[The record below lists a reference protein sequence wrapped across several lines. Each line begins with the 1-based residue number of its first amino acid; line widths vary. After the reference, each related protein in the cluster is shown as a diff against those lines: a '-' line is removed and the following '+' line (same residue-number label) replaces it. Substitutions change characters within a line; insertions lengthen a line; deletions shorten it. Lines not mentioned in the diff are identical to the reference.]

1 MERRAKTAREKTAML
16 PTKKTSW
23 DEASN
28 PDTTYS
34 MPSRFFF
41 DPKILEDE
49 KHGIFYKAWHLVG
62 HVNEFKEAGTYLTQ
76 EIFDQ
81 SVVVISGR
89 DGEIR
94 AFHNVCQHRGNRL
107 LEERRGKLPAIIRC
121 PYHSWAY
128 GFDGALRAA
137 PHSDCIADF
146 DKAGHGLKPVKLEIY
161 ASFVYINLDPDA
173 ASVADLGAPVNGGL
187 SAEAEMRRFL
197 PDLENLKLIE
207 EVDVIV
213 PANWKVIQENSIEGY
228 HFDLS
233 GPVHK
238 HLASLID
245 YKSYRLTP
253 HNTWWTYMAPP
264 APGVKKAY
272 GVPLEGATWQ
282 TDWFFNLG
290 LWPNTTLYCFPFTD
304 MVGTFI
310 MIPLEAEKSLLRF
323 GYYGPDHRETPA
335 LTKAAVDWMNKE
347 LGPEDIQL
355 NISNQKGLHS
365 FGYDQGR
372 YLVDAGRTNQSEHLV
387 RHFHKL
393 CYQAIRPESGNPTK
407 AAAE

>member
-1 MERRAKTAREKTAML
+1 
-16 PTKKTSW
+16 
-23 DEASN
+23 
-28 PDTTYS
+28 
-34 MPSRFFF
+34 
-41 DPKILEDE
+41 
-49 KHGIFYKAWHLVG
+49 
-62 HVNEFKEAGTYLTQ
+62 
-76 EIFDQ
+76 
-81 SVVVISGR
+81 
-89 DGEIR
+89 
-94 AFHNVCQHRGNRL
+94 
-107 LEERRGKLPAIIRC
+107 
-121 PYHSWAY
+121 
-128 GFDGALRAA
+128 
-137 PHSDCIADF
+137 
-146 DKAGHGLKPVKLEIY
+146 
-161 ASFVYINLDPDA
+161 
-173 ASVADLGAPVNGGL
+173 
-187 SAEAEMRRFL
+187 MRRFL
-197 PDLENLKLIE
+197 PDLDNLKLID
-207 EVDVIV
+207 EVDVVV

-238 HLASLID
+238 HLAALID

-264 APGVKKAY
+264 APGVEKAY
-272 GVPLEGATWQ
+272 GVKLEGATWQ
-282 TDWFFNLG
+282 TDWFFNIG

-323 GYYGPDHRETPA
+323 GYYGPNHRDTPE

-393 CYQAIRPESGNPTK
+393 CYQAIRPESANPSR